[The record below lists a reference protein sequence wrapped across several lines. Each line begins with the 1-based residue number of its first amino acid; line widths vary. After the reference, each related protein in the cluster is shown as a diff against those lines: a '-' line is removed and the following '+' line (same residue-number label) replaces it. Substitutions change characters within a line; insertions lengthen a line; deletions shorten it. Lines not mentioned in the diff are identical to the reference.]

1 MKKLNLF
8 VLSIACIGSALSFAS
23 CGSSSKTI
31 SVCASEQPHAEVL
44 KEACADLLKEKGY
57 TLKVKVLDWTQQ
69 NDAVANKDYDA
80 NYFQHIPYLQIFEGK
95 GDKELVATCKVHYEP
110 LGIYKGNG
118 TKDKLQDGK
127 TFEICA
133 DTSNAIRALQLLE
146 AKGVLTAEDLASAVN
161 DETLTFDTT
170 FTSANG
176 VKITLIAEEL
186 LVASKSDYDFACLPC
201 NTAITGNVSSDLQVA
216 KEDDPAQVS
225 AKANVLAVRKN
236 DYLNNQDYKAKID
249 ALTDVL
255 LSDAVASYVKTKYLG
270 AITCDASSQIDLR
283 STIK

>member
-1 MKKLNLF
+1 MS
-8 VLSIACIGSALSFAS
+8 VLC
-23 CGSSSKTI
+23 
-31 SVCASEQPHAEVL
+31 
-44 KEACADLLKEKGY
+44 
-57 TLKVKVLDWTQQ
+57 
-69 NDAVANKDYDA
+69 
-80 NYFQHIPYLQIFEGK
+80 
-95 GDKELVATCKVHYEP
+95 

-118 TKDKLQDGK
+118 TKDNLLDGK
-127 TFEICA
+127 SFEICA

-225 AKANVLAVRKN
+225 AKANVFAVRKN
-236 DYLNNQDYKAKID
+236 DYLNNQNYKAKID

>member
-1 MKKLNLF
+1 M
-8 VLSIACIGSALSFAS
+8 
-23 CGSSSKTI
+23 
-31 SVCASEQPHAEVL
+31 
-44 KEACADLLKEKGY
+44 
-57 TLKVKVLDWTQQ
+57 
-69 NDAVANKDYDA
+69 
-80 NYFQHIPYLQIFEGK
+80 
-95 GDKELVATCKVHYEP
+95 ATCKVHYEP

-127 TFEICA
+127 SFEICA

-170 FTSANG
+170 FTSASG

-236 DYLNNQDYKAKID
+236 DYLNNQNYKAKID

-255 LSDAVASYVKTKYLG
+255 LSDAVSSYVKTKYLG